1 MKWLIKKYMAA
12 QHIESLS
19 ELARMTGLT
28 RRKLYDRINDPKTFR
43 MYEIIALDEILHFS
57 DEDLLFLMR
66 GEKNEL
72 SSDNIRRLYVS

>member
-1 MKWLIKKYMAA
+1 MKWLIKQYMAA

-57 DEDLLFLMR
+57 NEDLLFLMR

-72 SSDNIRRLYVS
+72 RQDNVRRLFVS

>member
-1 MKWLIKKYMAA
+1 MKWLIKQYMAA

-19 ELARMTGLT
+19 ELARMAGLT

-43 MYEIIALDEILHFS
+43 MYEIIALDEVLHFS
-57 DEDLLFLMR
+57 NEDLLFLMR
-66 GEKNEL
+66 GEKHEL

>member
-1 MKWLIKKYMAA
+1 MKWLIKQYMAA

-57 DEDLLFLMR
+57 NEDLLFLMR